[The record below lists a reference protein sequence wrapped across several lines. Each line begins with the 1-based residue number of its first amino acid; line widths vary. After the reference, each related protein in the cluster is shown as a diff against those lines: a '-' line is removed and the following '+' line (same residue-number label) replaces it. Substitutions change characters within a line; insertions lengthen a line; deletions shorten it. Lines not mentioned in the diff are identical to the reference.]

1 MDVNADDY
9 GLHEIVPA
17 GFIVGVDL
25 GQANDFTAITVAE
38 RHEERFTKPH
48 DGRKP
53 DRTIRHYQ
61 LRHAQR
67 LPLGTSYPDVAEYV
81 GRMVASLSVPTQ
93 RSIVVPD
100 LVVDGTGVGKP
111 VVDMMRRA
119 GLKPEAVAITG
130 GREETSAT
138 FGSHAVPKRNLVSSL
153 IVAFQ
158 EGRLKLS
165 AGIPAI
171 AELEHELLNFKARIS
186 ATGHDTYDAWR
197 ESIHD
202 DLVLA
207 TALAIW
213 WGERGRQSAIVRPL
227 MSVLSR

>member
-1 MDVNADDY
+1 MDVSKY
-9 GLHEIVPA
+9 GLHEFRP
-17 GFIVGVDL
+17 GGLIVGVDL
-25 GQANDFTAITVAE
+25 GQANDFTAITVVE
-38 RHEERFTKPH
+38 RINECFEKAH
-48 DGRKP
+48 DGKSP
-53 DRTIRHYQ
+53 DVKVRHFQ

-67 LPLGTSYPDVAEYV
+67 LPLGTSYPDVAEFV
-81 GRMVASLSVPTQ
+81 MQMVKELSVPMRDRMLT
-93 RSIVVPD
+93 PA

-119 GLKPEAVAITG
+119 GLKPVAIAITG
-130 GREETSAT
+130 GREENSGGD
-138 FGSHAVPKRNLVSSL
+138 FNHSVPKRNLVSSL

-171 AELEHELLNFKARIS
+171 KELEHELLNFKAKIS

-197 ESIHD
+197 ESVHD

-207 TALAIW
+207 TALAVW
-213 WGERGRQSAIVRPL
+213 WGEKFSPARVFPL
-227 MSVLSR
+227 RI